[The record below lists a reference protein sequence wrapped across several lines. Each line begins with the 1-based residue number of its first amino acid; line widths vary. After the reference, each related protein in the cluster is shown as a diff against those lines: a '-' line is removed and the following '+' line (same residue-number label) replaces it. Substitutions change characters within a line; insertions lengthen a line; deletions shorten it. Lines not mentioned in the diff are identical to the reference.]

1 METRRQRYSEAT
13 KQALVEVAERLF
25 TAHGY
30 SATSLDAIA
39 AGADVT
45 KGALYHHFSGKQA
58 IFEAAFE
65 RVQSRA
71 TTGIADAAA
80 GHPDPWDKAQAGM
93 RAFLEAVQEPGYRQ
107 VVVSDGPSVLG
118 HERYREQEERST
130 YALVDEIVR
139 SVLTAEGRDLD
150 DAMLDTFTRI
160 FFGAMSAA
168 GGSVA
173 VSDDPAAAAA
183 AGRGG
188 DRRHPGRA
196 PAPPRR
202 RRRSAG
208 AGDYFANVT
217 LPLTAGTSSTHT
229 WPAGTV
235 RSPPLVESSIAPV
248 RPSLVQV
255 PFTTRPPWKSSAA
268 PLPSNLVS
276 GHRVAGRVAVARVA
290 DADPQH
296 EHGVGREL
304 VALRGV
310 GVGVDVAALLE
321 LPAGGVGAEVGGER
335 AGLRALRQVGLV
347 APREVGGRLL
357 LGLEA
362 LGDVAELGEEVVG
375 RRARRLA
382 VDAGLRPR

>member
-30 SATSLDAIA
+30 SSTSLDAIS

-93 RAFLEAVQEPGYRQ
+93 RAFLEAVQEPAYRQ
-107 VVVSDGPSVLG
+107 VVVSDGPSALG

-173 VSDDPAAAAA
+173 VSDDPAAAALRVETA
-183 AGRGG
+183 IGVILAGLQRLLDEG
-188 DRRHPGRA
+188 
-196 PAPPRR
+196 
-202 RRRSAG
+202 AG
-208 AGDYFANVT
+208 ALA
-217 LPLTAGTSSTHT
+217 PGTTSRT
-229 WPAGTV
+229 
-235 RSPPLVESSIAPV
+235 
-248 RPSLVQV
+248 
-255 PFTTRPPWKSSAA
+255 
-268 PLPSNLVS
+268 
-276 GHRVAGRVAVARVA
+276 
-290 DADPQH
+290 
-296 EHGVGREL
+296 
-304 VALRGV
+304 
-310 GVGVDVAALLE
+310 
-321 LPAGGVGAEVGGER
+321 
-335 AGLRALRQVGLV
+335 
-347 APREVGGRLL
+347 
-357 LGLEA
+357 
-362 LGDVAELGEEVVG
+362 
-375 RRARRLA
+375 
-382 VDAGLRPR
+382 